1 MGRKTKIIAEAG
13 VNHNGSLEMAKEL
26 IIAAANANA
35 DYIKFQTFN
44 SDLVVTGS
52 ADKAAYQI
60 KNTGVKESQLEM
72 ISKLE
77 LSHKDHYELKEY
89 ANQYE
94 IKLFSTAFDLPSID
108 FLRELD
114 IDRFKIPSG
123 EITNL
128 PYLRHAAAFGK
139 PIILST
145 GMSNLGEIE
154 DALKVLEEGGM
165 DRNHITLLHCTSEY
179 PAPLIDV
186 NLRAIKTLEQAFGL
200 EVGYSDHTEGIEVSI
215 AAVALGATIIEKHF
229 TLDKNLPG
237 PDHKASVEPEELK
250 SLVDAVRNINMALGD
265 GRKRVTASEL
275 ENIKVA
281 RKSLV
286 AATSIKKGDRFSR
299 ENITVKRPGVG
310 ISPMRYDEIIGK
322 LASRDFCKD
331 DLIEI

>member
-1 MGRKTKIIAEAG
+1 VERRTIIIAEAG
-13 VNHNGSLEMAKEL
+13 VNHNGSLETAKEL
-26 IIAAANANA
+26 IIAAADANA
-35 DYIKFQTFN
+35 DYVKFQTFN
-44 SDLVVTGS
+44 SNLVVTGS
-52 ADKAAYQI
+52 ADKADYQI

-77 LSHKDHYELKEY
+77 LSQQDHYELIAC
-89 ANQYE
+89 ANQYG

-114 IDRFKIPSG
+114 FDLFKIPSG

-128 PYLRHAAAFGK
+128 PYLRHAAGFGK

-145 GMSNLGEIE
+145 GMSSLGEIE
-154 DALKVLEEGGM
+154 DALKVIEGSGM
-165 DRNHITLLHCTSEY
+165 DRKHITLLHCTSEY

-186 NLRAIKTLEQAFGL
+186 NLKAIKTLKQAFGL
-200 EVGYSDHTEGIEVSI
+200 NVGYSDHTEGIEVSI

-229 TLDKNLPG
+229 TLDKKLPG

-250 SLVDAVRNINMALGD
+250 SLVNAIRNVNMALGD
-265 GRKRVTASEL
+265 GIKRVTTSEL
-275 ENIKVA
+275 GNIKVA

-286 AATSIKKGDRFSR
+286 AATSIKKGERFTT
-299 ENITVKRPGVG
+299 ENISIKRPGVG
-310 ISPMRYDEIIGK
+310 ISPMRYEEIMGR
-322 LASRDFCKD
+322 LAPRDFYKD

>member
-1 MGRKTKIIAEAG
+1 VERRTIIIAEAG

-26 IIAAANANA
+26 IIAAADANA
-35 DYIKFQTFN
+35 DYVKFQTFN
-44 SDLVVTGS
+44 SNLVVTGS
-52 ADKAAYQI
+52 ADKADYQI

-77 LSHKDHYELKEY
+77 LSQQDHYELKAC
-89 ANQYE
+89 ANQYG

-114 IDRFKIPSG
+114 FDLFKIPSG

-128 PYLRHAAAFGK
+128 PYLRHAAGFGK

-145 GMSNLGEIE
+145 GMSSLGEIE
-154 DALKVLEEGGM
+154 DALKVLEGSGM
-165 DRNHITLLHCTSEY
+165 DRKHITLLHCTSEY

-186 NLRAIKTLEQAFGL
+186 NLKAIKTLEQAFGL
-200 EVGYSDHTEGIEVSI
+200 NVGYSDHTEGIEVSI

-250 SLVDAVRNINMALGD
+250 SLVNAIRNVNMALGD
-265 GRKRVTASEL
+265 GRKRVTTSEL
-275 ENIKVA
+275 GNIKVA

-286 AATSIKKGDRFSR
+286 AATSIKKGERFTT
-299 ENITVKRPGVG
+299 ENISVKRPGVG
-310 ISPMRYDEIIGK
+310 ISPMRYEEIMGR
-322 LASRDFCKD
+322 LAPRDFDKD

>member
-1 MGRKTKIIAEAG
+1 VERRTIIIAEAG
-13 VNHNGSLEMAKEL
+13 VNHNGNLEMAKEL
-26 IIAAANANA
+26 IIAAADANA
-35 DYIKFQTFN
+35 DYVKFQTFN
-44 SDLVVTGS
+44 SNLVVTGS
-52 ADKAAYQI
+52 ADKADYQI

-77 LSHKDHYELKEY
+77 LSQQDHYELKAC
-89 ANQYE
+89 ANQYG

-114 IDRFKIPSG
+114 FDLFKIPSG

-128 PYLRHAAAFGK
+128 PYLRHAAGFGK

-145 GMSNLGEIE
+145 GMSSLGEIE
-154 DALKVLEEGGM
+154 DALKVLEGSGM
-165 DRNHITLLHCTSEY
+165 GRKHITLLHCTSEY

-186 NLRAIKTLEQAFGL
+186 NLKAIKTLEQAFGL
-200 EVGYSDHTEGIEVSI
+200 NVGYSDHTEGIEVSI

-229 TLDKNLPG
+229 TLDKKLPG

-250 SLVDAVRNINMALGD
+250 SLVNAIRNVNMALGD
-265 GRKRVTASEL
+265 GRKRVTTSEL

-286 AATSIKKGDRFSR
+286 AATSIKKGERFTT
-299 ENITVKRPGVG
+299 ENISVKRPGVG
-310 ISPMRYDEIIGK
+310 ISPMRYEEIMGR
-322 LASRDFCKD
+322 LAPRDFYKD

>member
-1 MGRKTKIIAEAG
+1 VERRTIIIAEAG

-26 IIAAANANA
+26 IIAAADANA
-35 DYIKFQTFN
+35 DYVKFQTFN
-44 SDLVVTGS
+44 SNLVVTGS
-52 ADKAAYQI
+52 ADKADYQI

-77 LSHKDHYELKEY
+77 LSQQDHYELIAC
-89 ANQYE
+89 ANQYG

-114 IDRFKIPSG
+114 FDLFKIPSG

-128 PYLRHAAAFGK
+128 PYLRHAAGFGK

-145 GMSNLGEIE
+145 GMSSLGEIE
-154 DALKVLEEGGM
+154 DALKVIEGSGM
-165 DRNHITLLHCTSEY
+165 DRKHITLLHCTSEY

-186 NLRAIKTLEQAFGL
+186 NLKAIKTLKQAFGL
-200 EVGYSDHTEGIEVSI
+200 NVGYSDHTEGIEVSI

-229 TLDKNLPG
+229 TLDKKLPG

-250 SLVDAVRNINMALGD
+250 SLVNAIRNVNMALGD
-265 GRKRVTASEL
+265 GIKRVTTSEL
-275 ENIKVA
+275 GNIKVA

-286 AATSIKKGDRFSR
+286 AATSIKKGERFTT
-299 ENITVKRPGVG
+299 ENISIKRPGVG
-310 ISPMRYDEIIGK
+310 ISPMRYEEIMGR
-322 LASRDFCKD
+322 LAPRDFYKD

>member
-1 MGRKTKIIAEAG
+1 M
-13 VNHNGSLEMAKEL
+13 NHNGSLEMAKDL
-26 IIAAANANA
+26 IIAAADANA
-35 DYIKFQTFN
+35 DYVKFQTFN
-44 SDLVVTGS
+44 SNLVVTGS
-52 ADKAAYQI
+52 ADKATYQI

-77 LSHKDHYELKEY
+77 LSHKDHYELKEH
-89 ANQYE
+89 ANQYG

-114 IDRFKIPSG
+114 IDQFKIPSG

-186 NLRAIKTLEQAFGL
+186 NLKAIKTLEQAFGL

-250 SLVDAVRNINMALGD
+250 SLVDSVRNINMALGD
-265 GRKRVTASEL
+265 GRKRVTVSEL

-286 AATSIKKGDRFSR
+286 AATSIKKGDRFSK

>member
-1 MGRKTKIIAEAG
+1 MERRTIIIAEAG

-26 IIAAANANA
+26 IIAAADANA
-35 DYIKFQTFN
+35 DYVKFQTFN
-44 SDLVVTGS
+44 SNLVVTGS
-52 ADKAAYQI
+52 ADKADYQI

-77 LSHKDHYELKEY
+77 LSQQDHYELIAC
-89 ANQYE
+89 ANQYG

-114 IDRFKIPSG
+114 FDLFKIPSG

-128 PYLRHAAAFGK
+128 PYLRHAAGFGK

-145 GMSNLGEIE
+145 GMSSLGEIE
-154 DALKVLEEGGM
+154 DALKVIEGSGM
-165 DRNHITLLHCTSEY
+165 DRKHITLLHCTSEY

-186 NLRAIKTLEQAFGL
+186 NLKAIKTLKQAFGL
-200 EVGYSDHTEGIEVSI
+200 NVGYSDHTEGIEVSI

-229 TLDKNLPG
+229 TLDKKLPG

-250 SLVDAVRNINMALGD
+250 SLVNAIRNVNMALGD
-265 GRKRVTASEL
+265 GIKRVTTSEL
-275 ENIKVA
+275 GNIKVA

-286 AATSIKKGDRFSR
+286 AATSIKKGERFTT
-299 ENITVKRPGVG
+299 ENISIKRPGVG
-310 ISPMRYDEIIGK
+310 ISPMRYEEIMGR
-322 LASRDFCKD
+322 LAPRDFYKD